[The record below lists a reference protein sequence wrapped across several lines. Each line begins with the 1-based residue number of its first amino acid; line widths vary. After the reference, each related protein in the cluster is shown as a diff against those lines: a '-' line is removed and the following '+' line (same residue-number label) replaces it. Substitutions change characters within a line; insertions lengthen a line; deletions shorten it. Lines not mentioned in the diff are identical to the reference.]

1 MYLKN
6 IQKKYGEKIIFE
18 NFNLDI
24 PDNKITAIL
33 GDSGIGK
40 TTLLKIIAG
49 TTEYNGSLELEIVGV
64 SAVFAEQRLLKN
76 LSVFDNLDYILKHV
90 IKDKQIRLK
99 EIEKKLT
106 SLEILSNKDDYPS
119 VLSTGM
125 GQRVALARAFLFP
138 SNIILM
144 DEPFRGLDIGI
155 KARLIKLFYNIW
167 KEKEQTVIMVTH
179 DINEA
184 LLMADKIVV
193 IGDNPAIVKY
203 QKEVGLSQD
212 TRNLSNPIIQ
222 NIYNEILMLFINL

>member
-144 DEPFRGLDIGI
+144 D
-155 KARLIKLFYNIW
+155 
-167 KEKEQTVIMVTH
+167 
-179 DINEA
+179 
-184 LLMADKIVV
+184 
-193 IGDNPAIVKY
+193 
-203 QKEVGLSQD
+203 
-212 TRNLSNPIIQ
+212 
-222 NIYNEILMLFINL
+222 